1 MAPYRS
7 RGIQRDDPL
16 RAGADTA
23 SRWQFAYVALLRPPG
38 PRTNYCFEAVVRRT
52 VAREPPGA
60 NFHGHDQI
68 VVVGSGQ
75 YPNNAVLGKGTIV
88 RWELSDNPG
97 RLQVQKRFLLAAVKQ
112 KDEAR
117 RTVIVKVRDG
127 AVLRPLRLVG
137 RSRRVAAD
145 DTRTNK
151 RQAVVEQEKQLRLS
165 HLIRKRPRASG
176 W

>member
-1 MAPYRS
+1 MASSRS

-16 RAGADTA
+16 RAGDDTA

-52 VAREPPGA
+52 VDREPPEA
-60 NFHGHDQI
+60 NFHGRDQI
-68 VVVGSGQ
+68 VVIGSGQ
-75 YPNNAVLGKGTIV
+75 YPNNEVRGKGTIV
-88 RWELSDNPG
+88 RWELSDDPG
-97 RLQVQKRFLLAAVKQ
+97 RLQVQKRMLLAAVKQ
-112 KDEAR
+112 KDEKR

-151 RQAVVEQEKQLRLS
+151 RKAAAEQEGQLRLL
-165 HLIRKRPRASG
+165 HLIRKRPHASG